1 MNHCQFLCYGLL
13 KIFLKE
19 IINSNENESCL
30 CSYFMKTL
38 VFWVIQNDNHLAWV
52 PENLLMCF
60 WTCFKLLISWVN
72 RGECPNFFIP
82 QNNMFR
88 VKVVGQT
95 QVALYD
101 QLFDLYCK
109 GISCLLLSP
118 TIGQYL
124 YMPIIDRTLTFRT
137 DEGSIIHSCR
147 LDMCLFIELELVG
160 ITPKTFKEFIELFI
174 SIEQIQTYRL
184 SSFQKVTVQNFL
196 CKLLKNFSWFLSGQI
211 TEELSNKKRA
221 YICDKSLQMMKLA
234 TKIGCASDVLDLA
247 MLYFKNCQYELSLRC
262 LQRAQD
268 KMSKPFV
275 VYYGQVNEEMYR
287 RAMAGVSLSDRMRKC
302 LIYDIKLY
310 DKYVYIDEL
319 VPEQEAKKA
328 DGGIL
333 RIPPFVMLHMLF
345 VLNHRRLGDTVRS
358 QQSLQDLHTL
368 LLYDDG
374 TRVPFRDISWQILG
388 ICQQTCGDYQGALN
402 SFQCS
407 LQQSPFSAIQRA
419 TMFRIQRI
427 NDFLM
432 QR

>member
-1 MNHCQFLCYGLL
+1 M
-13 KIFLKE
+13 
-19 IINSNENESCL
+19 
-30 CSYFMKTL
+30 
-38 VFWVIQNDNHLAWV
+38 
-52 PENLLMCF
+52 
-60 WTCFKLLISWVN
+60 
-72 RGECPNFFIP
+72 
-82 QNNMFR
+82 
-88 VKVVGQT
+88 VGQT

-101 QLFDLYCK
+101 QLFDLYWK

-147 LDMCLFIELELVG
+147 LDMCLFKELVLVG
-160 ITPKTFKEFIELFI
+160 ITPKTFKEFNELFI
-174 SIEQIQTYRL
+174 TIEQIQTYRL
-184 SSFQKVTVQNFL
+184 SSFQKVTVQNCL
-196 CKLLKNFSWFLSGQI
+196 CELLKNFSRFLSGQI

-234 TKIGCASDVLDLA
+234 TMIGCASDILDLA
-247 MLYFKNCQYELSLRC
+247 MLCFKNCQYELSLRC
-262 LQRAQD
+262 LKKAQD

-275 VYYGQVNEEMYR
+275 VYCGQVNEEMYR

-333 RIPPFVMLHMLF
+333 YIPPFVMLHMLF
-345 VLNHRRLGDTVRS
+345 ILNHHMLEDTVRS
-358 QQSLQDLHTL
+358 HQSLQDLHTL

-407 LQQSPFSAIQRA
+407 LQ
-419 TMFRIQRI
+419 
-427 NDFLM
+427 
-432 QR
+432 